1 VCGKLRERVDE
12 EESDAAGVLGGLLRA
27 VAAVEVEVG
36 VGVIGVCSEAAGKKN
51 EDGIDEREAGGPAGD
66 GAGCGGP
73 AAAAPD
79 AALPCRL
86 YASRSRI
93 TGAREQARCTGT
105 SATGARAQSERRAS
119 KVEEGGK
126 KKNAPRGLAFRSDS
140 GAIHSVQQMNQFY
153 KSGLDFVHDLQSPNL
168 DRRGGRRTRAIK

>member
-1 VCGKLRERVDE
+1 VCGKLRERVD
-12 EESDAAGVLGGLLRA
+12 EESDAAGVLGGLLR
-27 VAAVEVEVG
+27 VAAVEVE

-51 EDGIDEREAGGPAGD
+51 EDGIDEREAG

-93 TGAREQARCTGT
+93 TGAREQARCTGAT
-105 SATGARAQSERRAS
+105 RASAERARWRKERGRERR
-119 KVEEGGK
+119 
-126 KKNAPRGLAFRSDS
+126 R
-140 GAIHSVQQMNQFY
+140 
-153 KSGLDFVHDLQSPNL
+153 
-168 DRRGGRRTRAIK
+168 RRTHHEGSLFDPIPARFILFNK